1 MQAKTQDSTRAA
13 RPSRSTQPDDAPAP
27 DRPLRSGRPSQS
39 SQSGRG
45 GAPRENAFS
54 AHFLDRARRRDGEPA
69 LAETPLSRQ
78 AEGAGPW
85 EVERV
90 PAGSGQLFAVVRRGE
105 PAREG
110 GGARL
115 AFLRRQDAL
124 LGAAALTPLATPS
137 HLSVNT
143 EKRSGRRCPLGHPIH
158 DGDTHLGHAS
168 RRLLSGDDGTAAAFL
183 ASYHTLRCLAA
194 DPEALSLLI
203 DALSTETLN
212 LVGRAIMRRLT

>member
-13 RPSRSTQPDDAPAP
+13 RPSRSTQSDDASAP
-27 DRPLRSGRPSQS
+27 DRPLQS

-54 AHFLDRARRRDGEPA
+54 AHFLDRARRRDGEAA
-69 LAETPLSRQ
+69 LAETLLSRQ

-90 PAGSGQLFAVVRRGE
+90 PAGSGVLYAVVRRGE

-115 AFLRRQDAL
+115 ALLRHQDAL
-124 LGAAALTPLATPS
+124 LGAAALSALATPS
-137 HLSVNT
+137 HLSANT
-143 EKRSGRRCPLGHPIH
+143 DKPSGRRCPLGHPIH

-168 RRLLSGDDGTAAAFL
+168 RRLLPDERTAADFL
-183 ASYHTLRCLAA
+183 AHYHALRCLAA